1 MSSNTARA
9 MIVEDEQEFQIAL
22 SEALEHLSGNW
33 SSMAYSRGQ
42 DALNFISL
50 FDGKLDLALV
60 DLGLPDIDG
69 VKVIQ
74 KISARFP
81 CTPIL
86 VVSANTHPTKLKE
99 ALYSGATGYILKDD
113 EIFDLVSGINLALKG
128 HSPINTAMT
137 RELLRLLPSKNPAL
151 AETKNFF
158 LSKRESELLA
168 LIAEGL
174 SYDQAANAMELKTST
189 LHSYSRNLFRKL
201 GVHSQRQ
208 AIIVARNHGL
218 I

>member
-1 MSSNTARA
+1 MSINTARA
-9 MIVEDEQEFQIAL
+9 IIVEDEQEFQIAL
-22 SEALEHLSGNW
+22 SVALEQLSDTW
-33 SSMAYSRGQ
+33 SSTAYSRGQ
-42 DALNFISL
+42 DALNFISV

-69 VKVIQ
+69 VKVIS

-81 CTPIL
+81 STPIL
-86 VVSANTHPTKLKE
+86 VVTTNTHSTKLKE

-128 HSPINTAMT
+128 HSPINTAMA
-137 RELLRLLPSKNPAL
+137 RDLLRLLPSKSPAL
-151 AETKNFF
+151 AEREIL

-174 SYDQAANAMELKTST
+174 SYDQAANAMDLKTT
-189 LHSYSRNLFRKL
+189 TIHSYSRNLFRKL

-208 AIIVARNHGL
+208 AIIAARNHG
-218 I
+218 II